1 MKKGRGITRW
11 IAVMVAVFIA
21 VLTVVPAGFSFFGTE
36 TYAEIKK
43 EDYDD
48 ATGRNV
54 EHIVTG
60 ITGLDLE
67 NNPVEDNPIE
77 AKHWTK
83 IGFRVEFSIEDGD
96 TIL

>member
-43 EDYDD
+43 E
-48 ATGRNV
+48 
-54 EHIVTG
+54 E
-60 ITGLDLE
+60 
-67 NNPVEDNPIE
+67 
-77 AKHWTK
+77 
-83 IGFRVEFSIEDGD
+83 GFPRKSLFVRRA
-96 TIL
+96 